1 MISKFKFNMVAVFIL
16 ALGVFAGAALAQ
28 DTTTTPK
35 QDNTQKQDKF
45 ERRGQFGRRGGE
57 GFRGGPGGPMGMLRM
72 FHDLNLTDAQK
83 EQIHTILESNKPDQ
97 AQMQQ
102 QMDQMKAIREARKNG
117 TELTADQKAQLKA
130 FREAQRANMESVHE
144 QIMNVLT
151 PEQKQQ
157 LETKRQEMQK
167 KWQDH
172 QQFRKPGAPGTD
184 KPATD
189 KPATKPT
196 SN

>member
-1 MISKFKFNMVAVFIL
+1 MISKFKFNMVAAFIL

-45 ERRGQFGRRGGE
+45 ERRGGFGKRGGE
-57 GFRGGPGGPMGMLRM
+57 GFRGGMHRGGPEGMLRM
-72 FHDLNLTDAQK
+72 FRNLNLTDAQK
-83 EQIHTILESNKPDQ
+83 AQIKTILDTNKPDQ
-97 AQMQQ
+97 AT
-102 QMDQMKAIREARKNG
+102 MDQMKALREARQNG

-130 FREAQRANMESVHE
+130 AREAQRAKMQSVHE
-144 QIMNVLT
+144 QIMTVLT

-157 LETKRQEMQK
+157 LDAKHQEMQK
-167 KWQDH
+167 RWKD
-172 QQFRKPGAPGTD
+172 RRPNAPGTD

>member
-1 MISKFKFNMVAVFIL
+1 
-16 ALGVFAGAALAQ
+16 
-28 DTTTTPK
+28 
-35 QDNTQKQDKF
+35 
-45 ERRGQFGRRGGE
+45 
-57 GFRGGPGGPMGMLRM
+57 
-72 FHDLNLTDAQK
+72 
-83 EQIHTILESNKPDQ
+83 
-97 AQMQQ
+97 
-102 QMDQMKAIREARKNG
+102 MKALREARQNG

-130 FREAQRANMESVHE
+130 AREAQRAKMQSVHE

-157 LETKRQEMQK
+157 LDAKHQEMQK
-167 KWQDH
+167 RWKD
-172 QQFRKPGAPGTD
+172 RRPNAPGTD

>member
-1 MISKFKFNMVAVFIL
+1 MISKFKFNMVAAFIL

-45 ERRGQFGRRGGE
+45 ERRGGFGKRGGE
-57 GFRGGPGGPMGMLRM
+57 GFRGGMHRGGPEGMLRM
-72 FHDLNLTDAQK
+72 FRDLNLTDAQK
-83 EQIHTILESNKPDQ
+83 AQIKTILDTNKPDQ
-97 AQMQQ
+97 AT
-102 QMDQMKAIREARKNG
+102 MDQMKALREARQNG

-130 FREAQRANMESVHE
+130 AREAQRAKMQSVHE

-157 LETKRQEMQK
+157 LDAKHQEMQK
-167 KWQDH
+167 RWKD
-172 QQFRKPGAPGTD
+172 RRPNAPGTD